1 MFKSLLSA
9 AVLTTA
15 LTGAAA
21 AAPVTV
27 FSDNFD
33 GYGSTTVLDAP
44 GTFFDTGSG
53 SVWNVTD
60 GTIDYLAPPPAAFNG
75 LCLGTG
81 SCIDLDGS
89 TGNAGVFS
97 TVKSFVAGSYTLAI
111 QMFGNGRNA
120 AADDVTI
127 TLGSWTT
134 TLANIL
140 SGADASGSFHF
151 HTTGGVLSFANAGG
165 DNQGAILSSVSLAA
179 VPVPAAGLMLM
190 AGLAGLGALRR
201 RKTTLAI

>member
-9 AVLTTA
+9 AVLAAT
-15 LTGAAA
+15 LSGAAY
-21 AAPVTV
+21 AAPV
-27 FSDNFD
+27 FSDSFN
-33 GYGSTTVLDAP
+33 YGSNLALNAQDSLFAGNWAT
-44 GTFFDTGSG
+44 
-53 SVWNVTD
+53 TD
-60 GTIDYLAPPPAAFNG
+60 GTVDYLSPPPAQFSE
-75 LCLGTG
+75 LCRGTAG
-81 SCIDLDGS
+81 CIDLDGS

-97 TVKSFVAGSYTLAI
+97 TVQSFAAGWYSLAI
-111 QMFGNGRNA
+111 ELFGNGRSA

-134 TLANIL
+134 TLSNIL
-140 SGADASGSFHF
+140 SGADASGTFIFS
-151 HTTGGVLSFANAGG
+151 TTGGVLSFANAGG